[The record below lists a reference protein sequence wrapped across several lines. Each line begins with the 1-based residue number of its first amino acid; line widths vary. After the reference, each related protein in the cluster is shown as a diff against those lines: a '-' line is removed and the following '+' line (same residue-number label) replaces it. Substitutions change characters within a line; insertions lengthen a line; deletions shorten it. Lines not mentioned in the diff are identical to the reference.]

1 MPIDRR
7 ELIRKRFRPLLRR
20 AGLPPIRIHDLRH
33 SYASIALARGV
44 RPKVVQE
51 ALGHLTI
58 SVTLDIYSHVVPS
71 LQRAAAKEIGVALF
85 G

>member
-1 MPIDRR
+1 
-7 ELIRKRFRPLLRR
+7 LLLK

-44 RPKVVQE
+44 HPKVVQE
-51 ALGHLTI
+51 ALGHSTI
-58 SVTLDIYSHVVPS
+58 AVTLDLYSHVVPS
-71 LQRAAAKEIGVALF
+71 LQREAAKEMGVALF